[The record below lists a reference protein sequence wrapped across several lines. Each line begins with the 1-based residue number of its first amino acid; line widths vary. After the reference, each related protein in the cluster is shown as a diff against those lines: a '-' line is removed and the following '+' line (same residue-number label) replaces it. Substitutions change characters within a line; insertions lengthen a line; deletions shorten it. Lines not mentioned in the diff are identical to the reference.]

1 LTGLGSVAMKSGGYR
16 RKSDGRG
23 ACAAEGRKQLAIVL
37 YVIALVLTVLL
48 MKVADLIHGSAGDVR
63 IAVFLF
69 ILFLVNYIL
78 GRVPFASSRRAA

>member
-1 LTGLGSVAMKSGGYR
+1 MKTGGCR

-23 ACAAEGRKQLAIVL
+23 PPAAKGRKQMAIVL

-48 MKVADLIHGSAGDVR
+48 MKVADLIHGSSGDVR
-63 IAVFLF
+63 IAVFLG

>member
-1 LTGLGSVAMKSGGYR
+1 MKTGGYR

-23 ACAAEGRKQLAIVL
+23 AFAAKGRKQMAIVL

-63 IAVFLF
+63 IAVFLG